1 LNIWLLLVAAAVEQE
16 IIRQTTHPAAVAG
29 ALAVF

>member
-1 LNIWLLLVAAAVEQE
+1 LLLAVEAVEQE